1 MESLKNQRVSSA
13 KFSSPG
19 FKRRMKA
26 KGAREM
32 HVHACHIALTEPGA
46 GSGGCGITSADAEW
60 FLNDSPGVE
69 GREASLHSQRQWSP
83 PGGVLRGC
91 LAFLKNSR

>member
-1 MESLKNQRVSSA
+1 
-13 KFSSPG
+13 
-19 FKRRMKA
+19 MKA

-32 HVHACHIALTEPGA
+32 HVHSRHTAVTEPRA

-69 GREASLHSQRQWSP
+69 GSEARLHDQR
-83 PGGVLRGC
+83 
-91 LAFLKNSR
+91 